1 MTLHAFL
8 KQVYDQLI
16 SLLESLRKL
25 YIMTEY
31 HNLILLFLNLGCVV
45 NLTQSFFITFFK
57 VS

>member
-45 NLTQSFFITFFK
+45 NLTQSFLITFFK